1 MKIDVYDLPEFV
13 QELLN
18 IGKHPQAE
26 AYFELA
32 YRAIM
37 GGDNNLAREYMSK
50 TEEALQKGV
59 ALHVL
64 DGQKPICEDYDHS
77 KRAKLEVIS

>member
-1 MKIDVYDLPEFV
+1 MDIDIYDFEF
-13 QELLN
+13 E
-18 IGKHPQAE
+18 GKLCNLEKYPHAE

-32 YRAIM
+32 CRAIM
-37 GGDNNLAREYMSK
+37 DGDNNLAREHMSK

-64 DGQKPICEDYDHS
+64 DGQKPMYEDYDYS
-77 KRAKLEVIS
+77 KRAKLEVIP